1 MEGHHGCRNLIL
13 NNLIAQAPTNNNDML
28 VQNALGIS
36 CEVNPRQVSLLHDL
50 HKANHLRLLQR

>member
-1 MEGHHGCRNLIL
+1 MEGHHCRRNLIL
-13 NNLIAQAPTNNNDML
+13 DNLIAQAPTDDNDVL

-50 HKANHLRLLQR
+50 NKTNHLCLLQR

>member
-13 NNLIAQAPTNNNDML
+13 NNLVAQALTDDNDVL
-28 VQNALGIS
+28 VKNSLGIS

-50 HKANHLRLLQR
+50 NKANHLCLLQR